1 LIRQNAKI
9 LEKLETISSSQKSL
23 DNRISNIEKLLD
35 ERNNDNNISNIIT
48 DDKVVLMVIFAN
60 LRYANFATL

>member
-1 LIRQNAKI
+1 M
-9 LEKLETISSSQKSL
+9 ISSSQKSL